1 MWKRNLI
8 IIQQGKFFKNR
19 ISFFYK
25 FSKTDIFDEFY
36 AAFTTRTY
44 PLLHQLLHTVNH
56 VSGVISEWLPDD
68 EISEE
73 NIIKY
78 TVSFLLSEECQ
89 CEYWNVMQKKNDEA
103 FLK

>member
-8 IIQQGKFFKNR
+8 IIQQGKFFENR
-19 ISFFYK
+19 ISVFYK
-25 FSKTDIFDEFY
+25 FSKTDIFDELY
-36 AAFTTRTY
+36 EAFTTRTY
-44 PLLHQLLHTVNH
+44 PLLHQLLHTVNY

-73 NIIKY
+73 NIIKF
-78 TVSFLLSEECQ
+78 TVNFLLSEECQ

-103 FLK
+103 FSK